1 MVAQWSIET
10 GWAKGIYGIFDTED
24 MIRRSERQREEG
36 RFDVDAKVNNCGKYL
51 VEFPER
57 LT

>member
-51 VEFPER
+51 IEFPE
-57 LT
+57 